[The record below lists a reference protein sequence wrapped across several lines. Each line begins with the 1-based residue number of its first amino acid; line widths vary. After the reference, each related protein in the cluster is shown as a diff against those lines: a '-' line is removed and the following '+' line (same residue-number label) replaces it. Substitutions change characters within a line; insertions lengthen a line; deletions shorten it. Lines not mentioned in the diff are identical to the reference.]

1 MGVVST
7 RVPLD
12 REQHRAL
19 LVPLVV
25 GDAGSPPLTATVTLT
40 LHVADL
46 NDNLMWPAA
55 KTVTA
60 LTIKVCV
67 CPAAPSSHWPRRL
80 HMTTGPL
87 ACSTRTPKPLLS
99 FSDFFSLLF
108 LLIPLVL
115 KDILTVGH

>member
-25 GDAGSPPLTATVTLT
+25 ADAGSPPLTATVTLT

-46 NDNLMWPAA
+46 NDNPMRPAA
-55 KTVTA
+55 KAVTA
-60 LTIKVCV
+60 LTIKVCIR
-67 CPAAPSSHWPRRL
+67 P
-80 HMTTGPL
+80 
-87 ACSTRTPKPLLS
+87 TPTLL
-99 FSDFFSLLF
+99 
-108 LLIPLVL
+108 PLV
-115 KDILTVGH
+115 